1 MLVYTGRT
9 VHVVPAADGGWAV
22 VDLQRRAW
30 PFRSKS
36 DALDYARRVAS
47 AHQPSQVVLFTARG
61 GMETVAHY
69 QLPEYHGAHAT
80 APGDNAPLFDAAVKA
95 LVIGGIV
102 AAGVAVLGDLV
113 DSVQRDLKK
122 ESGRTREG
130 RRRKRQLQEA

>member
-1 MLVYTGRT
+1 
-9 VHVVPAADGGWAV
+9 
-22 VDLQRRAW
+22 
-30 PFRSKS
+30 
-36 DALDYARRVAS
+36 
-47 AHQPSQVVLFTARG
+47 
-61 GMETVAHY
+61 
-69 QLPEYHGAHAT
+69 
-80 APGDNAPLFDAAVKA
+80 VKA